1 MSSKKGGSDPA
12 SHNISNLRKLA
23 EHHGC
28 CDQALGHLE
37 ASDLRWFNG
46 EVQRLERVEKLDTAE
61 AKRMAIT
68 GLKAKLYQRAN
79 ITTDS

>member
-1 MSSKKGGSDPA
+1 MSRKKDSELA

-28 CDQALGHLE
+28 CDQALGHLA

-46 EVQRLERVEKLDTAE
+46 EVQRLERTKKLGTDE
-61 AKRMAIT
+61 AKRTAIAS
-68 GLKAKLYQRAN
+68 LKDKLYQRAK
-79 ITTDS
+79 IAADS